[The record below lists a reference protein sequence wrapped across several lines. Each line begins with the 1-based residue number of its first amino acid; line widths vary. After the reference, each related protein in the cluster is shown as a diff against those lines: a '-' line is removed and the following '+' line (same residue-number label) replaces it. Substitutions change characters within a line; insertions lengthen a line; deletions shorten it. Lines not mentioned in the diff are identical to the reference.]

1 MVRTFPFHGKNM
13 SSILIESISVS
24 NFYKNIIYNVVKI
37 IMDISILKSFSPEIF
52 LSMAILFQLV
62 FNARFVINL
71 KFYNPVIDREVFF
84 QTFFIIVCLILL
96 LINLKIEGFLS
107 NFLFVNDH
115 GGKLI
120 KIFVVV
126 SCLLILNILMKAFSL
141 QTLNFFEFFTIFL
154 LSLLSLLLL
163 VSSSDLIS
171 FYLTIEMQA
180 LCFYILATFKRNS
193 AFSTEAGLKYFISG
207 SFISGIF
214 LFGASLIYGCL
225 GTLNLNNISLLLSFS
240 FLDISKEFSLILLT
254 GIIMVTSTLLFK
266 VACAP
271 FHFWSPDVY
280 EGSPL
285 VSTIIFSV
293 VPKVSLFFFF
303 IRWISSINI
312 LFVELNSVLLILG
325 IFSTFVGTFFA
336 LNQIRLKKLIIYSS
350 IAQVGFIVAGLSV
363 NTLGGFSA
371 VYFFLIIYILT
382 SILIWGHFTMF
393 YAFQDRINFFYSKE
407 STVLFISSLSNF
419 FKNNSLWAL
428 SFIIIFFSVAGIPP
442 LTGFL
447 SKILILYELVDCN
460 KIIGAIALIII
471 SSVSVYYYIRMI
483 KVIFFEPKSVKK
495 DIEKFQTVF
504 LDFYSDGIHLV
515 FAIALF
521 ILLISFFFPT
531 GILLTCQYIVL
542 NTLIF

>member
-1 MVRTFPFHGKNM
+1 
-13 SSILIESISVS
+13 
-24 NFYKNIIYNVVKI
+24 
-37 IMDISILKSFSPEIF
+37 MDISILKSFSPEIF

-62 FNARFVINL
+62 FNARFVNNL
-71 KFYNPVIDREVFF
+71 KFNYPVIDREIFF
-84 QTFFIIVCLILL
+84 QTFFIVVCLIML

-107 NFLFVNDH
+107 NFLFVNDE
-115 GGKLI
+115 GGKI
-120 KIFVVV
+120 VKIFVVM
-126 SCLLILNILMKAFSL
+126 SCLLILNVLIKAFSL
-141 QTLNFFEFFTIFL
+141 QSLNFFEFFTIFL

-163 VSSSDLIS
+163 ISSSDLIS

-225 GTLNLNNISLLLSFS
+225 GTLNLNSISLLLSFS
-240 FLDISKEFSLILLT
+240 FLDMNKEFSIILLI
-254 GIIMVTSTLLFK
+254 GIVMVTSTLLFK
-266 VACAP
+266 IACAP

-285 VSTIIFSV
+285 VSTIVFSI
-293 VPKVSLFFFF
+293 VPKASLFFFF
-303 IRWISSINI
+303 IRWISAINI
-312 LFVELNSVLLILG
+312 LFLDLSNVLLILG
-325 IFSTFVGTFFA
+325 IFSTLVGTFFA
-336 LNQIRLKKLIIYSS
+336 LNQTRLKKLIIYSS
-350 IAQVGFIVAGLSV
+350 IAQVGFLVAGLSV
-363 NTLGGFSA
+363 NNLGGFSA
-371 VYFFLIIYILT
+371 MYFFLVIYILT

-393 YAFQDRINFFYSKE
+393 YSFQEKINLFYSKE

-419 FKNNSLWAL
+419 FKNNSLWSF

-447 SKILILYELVDCN
+447 SKILILYELVDYD
-460 KIIGAIALIII
+460 KILGAIALIII

-483 KVIFFEPKSVKK
+483 KVIFFEPKKIKK
-495 DIEKFQTVF
+495 DVERFQTVF

-515 FAIALF
+515 FALLLF
-521 ILLISFFFPT
+521 IILISFFCPT
-531 GILLTCQYIVL
+531 GILLACQYVVL
-542 NTLIF
+542 NSLIF